1 MNILLWI
8 QQATTFILYS
18 YWYNNPICFYT
29 PIDTTIYYVTI
40 SPWIQQ
46 AITLQYSYWYN
57 NPICY
62 YTSTDTA
69 NHYIDTTISRYDTQL
84 NTTSYYEISHATI
97 SLYTAKYKI
106 LSLLCYYPPID
117 TTNLRLTYSNW
128 YNKPLRN
135 LLRYYIPMTQQD
147 TTTLFR
153 YWYHKLLWHQSST
166 DTTIHDV
173 TTLLLIQHATKLL
186 YSYQYSKL
194 LCYYTTIDTT
204 IWAFCSVPLQ
214 P

>member
-1 MNILLWI
+1 MP
-8 QQATTFILYS
+8 LYS
-18 YWYNNPICFYT
+18 YWYNNLLRYYIPM
-29 PIDTTIYYVTI
+29 DTASYNATILLL
-40 SPWIQQ
+40 
-46 AITLQYSYWYN
+46 LQHSNLLLYLYWHSKPLY
-57 NPICY
+57 Y
-62 YTSTDTA
+62 YT
-69 NHYIDTTISRYDTQL
+69 NIDTTISRYDTQL

>member
-1 MNILLWI
+1 MP
-8 QQATTFILYS
+8 LYS
-18 YWYNNPICFYT
+18 YWYNNLLRYYIPMDIASYNA
-29 PIDTTIYYVTI
+29 TILLL
-40 SPWIQQ
+40 IQQ
-46 AITLQYSYWYN
+46 SNLLLYLYWHSKPLY
-57 NPICY
+57 Y
-62 YTSTDTA
+62 YT
-69 NHYIDTTISRYDTQL
+69 NIDTTISRYDTQL

-135 LLRYYIPMTQQD
+135 LLRYYITMTQQD

-173 TTLLLIQHATKLL
+173 TTLLLIQQATKLL